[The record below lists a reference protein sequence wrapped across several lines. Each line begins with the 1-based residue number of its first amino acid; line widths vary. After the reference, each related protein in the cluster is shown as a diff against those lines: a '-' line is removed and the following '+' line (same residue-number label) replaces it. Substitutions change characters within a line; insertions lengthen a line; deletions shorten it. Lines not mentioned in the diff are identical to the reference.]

1 MFLLDNTKA
10 GDWDSVVGQ
19 VQGILKRRNAQ
30 VTSVEKWG
38 ERKLAYPVKG
48 HRRGTYMQVY
58 FEAPAGIISDIRR
71 DCQLSDAILRC
82 LILKVEKRPETAV
95 QQDIQQSP
103 SSTRIEEAIPPER
116 SKGDSL

>member
-10 GDWDSVVGQ
+10 GDWDSVVGH
-19 VQGILKRRNAQ
+19 VQDILKKRNAQ

-48 HRRGTYMQVY
+48 HKRGTYMQVY
-58 FEAPAGIISDIRR
+58 FEAPAGTISDIRR

-82 LILKVEKRPETAV
+82 LFLQVEKKPETAV
-95 QQDIQQSP
+95 RQDVQRPP
-103 SSTRIEEAIPPER
+103 SST
-116 SKGDSL
+116 D